1 MHATWSKTLR
11 KLTVGCN
18 MEAKLPFKAAWLF
31 HTSLVSLFLPFLDQK
46 GFFSFFQLI
55 EIMSFVARMVT
66 SPRAAQV

>member
-1 MHATWSKTLR
+1 MHATWSKTPR

-18 MEAKLPFKAAWLF
+18 MQTKLPFKAAWLF
-31 HTSLVSLFLPFLDQK
+31 HTGLVSLFLPFLDQK
-46 GFFSFFQLI
+46 GFFFPQLI